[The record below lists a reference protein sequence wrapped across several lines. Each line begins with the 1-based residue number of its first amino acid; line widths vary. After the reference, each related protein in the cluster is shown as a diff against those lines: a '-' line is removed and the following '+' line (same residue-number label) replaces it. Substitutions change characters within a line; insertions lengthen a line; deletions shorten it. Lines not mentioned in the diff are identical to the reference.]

1 MEKRSF
7 ERIYADLDV
16 RFSYGYIFYTGKIS
30 NLSENGLFI
39 RTRNCLPDNSIV
51 LIMLRVENELV
62 KLLARVKRS
71 TKSGNNHDGMG
82 IEILNPQKKYANYI
96 DSLKSI
102 YSA

>member
-7 ERIYADLDV
+7 ERIAANVDV

-30 NLSENGLFI
+30 NLSEKGLFI

-51 LIMLRVENELV
+51 LIMFRVENELL

-71 TKSGNNHDGMG
+71 AKSGNNHDGIG
-82 IEILNPQKKYANYI
+82 IEILNPQEKYLNYI

-102 YSA
+102 YSS